1 MVKYVRN
8 SGIPEKAQLSKC
20 SPTRY
25 IMQSDSWSNGFL
37 SPSEDKPVQDGWLGD
52 GLPWDFLRFQELKSL
67 FGSALM
73 DALTFGGDFIE
84 RHGGHGKFHVL
95 SKVRKD

>member
-1 MVKYVRN
+1 
-8 SGIPEKAQLSKC
+8 
-20 SPTRY
+20 
-25 IMQSDSWSNGFL
+25 
-37 SPSEDKPVQDGWLGD
+37 
-52 GLPWDFLRFQELKSL
+52 
-67 FGSALM
+67 M